1 MGIAIDEANKMGLCL
16 PGLALSKQLY
26 EGLKSQ
32 GHGRD
37 GTHALQL
44 ALNRLSGVDWS

>member
-1 MGIAIDEANKMGLCL
+1 MKPTKWDSVYQDL
-16 PGLALSKQLY
+16 PLSKQLY

-44 ALNRLSGVDWS
+44 ALNRLSGVDWN